1 MVNARKLGPRKL
13 VLHER
18 DRLSKEIDLL
28 RATLQT
34 LIDDFNEFEN
44 AEKSLANFV
53 ECLSDSMDV
62 LVRRR
67 AELSQINIRV
77 EEREFQR
84 EMQQAI
90 PSPSV

>member
-1 MVNARKLGPRKL
+1 MLR
-13 VLHER
+13 ER

-28 RATLQT
+28 RTTLQT

-44 AEKSLANFV
+44 AEKSLGNFV

-67 AELSQINIRV
+67 AELSQISLHLD
-77 EEREFQR
+77 EREFKH
-84 EMQQAI
+84 EMELSM

>member
-1 MVNARKLGPRKL
+1 

-18 DRLSKEIDLL
+18 DRLSKEVDLL

-34 LIDDFNEFEN
+34 LIDDFNKFEN
-44 AEKSLANFV
+44 AEKSLGNFV

-67 AELSQINIRV
+67 AELSQINHTV

-84 EMQQAI
+84 EMEQAI